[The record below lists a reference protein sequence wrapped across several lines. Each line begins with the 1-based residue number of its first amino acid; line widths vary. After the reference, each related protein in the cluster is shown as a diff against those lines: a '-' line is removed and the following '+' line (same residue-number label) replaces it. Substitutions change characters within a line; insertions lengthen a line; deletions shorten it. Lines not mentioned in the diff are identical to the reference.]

1 MTPSQKIRI
10 APIWCL
16 WVGVAVLLGLLG
28 GERASGQNDFPGNP
42 PITPR
47 WAYEPWAWED
57 DTHTTASSEGLI
69 SNYLALQ
76 IPVGVIDLDD
86 AWSTAYDDFVF
97 NTNEFA
103 NPAGMIQYFATNGV
117 RVVCWMVGMVNG
129 SSPSSKVPDSQDP
142 GLSYVLINRLAAN
155 NNAQVNWWEGGG
167 LAIDFSNTNAVN
179 WFMGR
184 ASNLLTM
191 GVSGFKVDQS
201 DGFVPDPV
209 ATSAGSVFA
218 GAKISRAQF
227 TQYYYA
233 QIQNWLNNQIITLN
247 GTNRT
252 NEGITFARPY
262 SYQEGTGPAGGPW
275 SGGTGMPVSHLTA
288 GWCGDFNGTFGATG
302 FGAQL
307 TNIYASVA
315 AGYSAC
321 GFEIGGFLASPTR
334 DSLLREAEYA
344 ALMPIMENGGQSAQY
359 HEPWYWDA
367 NGYTGTVSTYQYYA
381 TLHHNLVPFLFH
393 SGVNA
398 NLTDTIA
405 LSDIDTNTDRHLLGN
420 ALLTFAVNAETT
432 PATNDLT
439 GTNLVPVDFPPTNL
453 WINWWNYSQT
463 FSGGTQTNL
472 SYNLATAP
480 IFVRAGS
487 IIPLNVDSS
496 VTGLGSTHSAGSATV
511 LIFPDQTNQLVYH
524 RPLGDGITYENDT
537 ISVAEGSNGY
547 VQVNG
552 PGSQSWI
559 FQIATFAPPTNV
571 TGASSWSYNSTNN
584 LLTVAVTGAAFTVS
598 IGPLAGYA
606 AEGPASPRFTGV
618 NTGSDGMTFIG
629 TGGTR
634 NAPYYLAVSTNLAT
648 PASNWTRLLTNQFDL
663 FGNFN
668 VTNVANTNTSQSF
681 YILGTP

>member
-1 MTPSQKIRI
+1 MKLEVLRSCWL
-10 APIWCL
+10 AM
-16 WVGVAVLLGLLG
+16 AVWLALSGA
-28 GERASGQNDFPGNP
+28 ERVWAQNDFPGNP

-97 NTNEFA
+97 NTNEYA
-103 NPAGMIQYFATNGV
+103 NPAGLIQYFATNGV
-117 RVVCWMVGMVNG
+117 RVVCWMVGMVNV
-129 SSPSSKVPDSQDP
+129 SSPSSKVPDSEDP
-142 GLSYVLINRLAAN
+142 GISYVLVNRLAAN
-155 NNAQVNWWEGGG
+155 NNTEVNWWEGGG

-209 ATSAGSVFA
+209 ATSPGSVFA
-218 GAKISRAQF
+218 GARISRAQF

-233 QIQNWLNNQIITLN
+233 EIQNWLNTQVITLN

-262 SYQEGTGPAGGPW
+262 SYQEGAGPAGGPW
-275 SGGTGMPVSHLTA
+275 SGGTGMPVSQLTA

-344 ALMPIMENGGQSAQY
+344 ALMPIMENGGQSAEY
-359 HEPWYWDA
+359 HEPWYWDT
-367 NGYTGTVSTYQYYA
+367 NGYTGTVSTYLYYA

-393 SGVNA
+393 CGINA

-405 LSDIDTNTDRHLLGN
+405 MTDIDTNTDRHLLGN
-420 ALLTFAVNAETT
+420 ALLTFAVNADTT
-432 PATNDLT
+432 PVTTGLT
-439 GTNLVPVDFPPTNL
+439 GTNSVTVDFPSSNL
-453 WINWWNYSQT
+453 WINWWDYLQT
-463 FSGGTQTNL
+463 FYGGTQTNL
-472 SYNLATAP
+472 NYNLATAP

-487 IIPLNVDSS
+487 ILPLNVDSS
-496 VTGLGSTHSAGSATV
+496 VTGFGTTNSAGSDTV
-511 LIFPDQTNQLVYH
+511 LMFPDQTNQLVYH

-547 VQVNG
+547 VQVNS
-552 PGSQSWI
+552 PTSQSWI
-559 FQIATFAPPTNV
+559 FQIVSFAAPTNV
-571 TGASSWSYNSTNN
+571 TGAASWIYNSTNN
-584 LLTVAVTGAAFTVS
+584 LLTVSATGAVFTVS
-598 IGPLAGYA
+598 VSPLAGYA
-606 AEGPASPRFTGV
+606 AAGPPSPKFIAV
-618 NTGSDGMTFIG
+618 NLGGNGLTFSG
-629 TGGTR
+629 TGGVS
-634 NAPYYLAVSTNLAT
+634 NANYYLLTSTNLAA
-648 PASNWTRLLTNQFDL
+648 PLSNWPRLLTNQFDNY
-663 FGNFN
+663 GNFN
-668 VTNVANTNTSQSF
+668 LTNVMNANAPQNF
-681 YILGTP
+681 YMLQTP

>member
-1 MTPSQKIRI
+1 MAI
-10 APIWCL
+10 
-16 WVGVAVLLGLLG
+16 LLAGSS
-28 GERASGQNDFPGNP
+28 AWTQNAFPGNP

-57 DTHTTASSEGLI
+57 DIHTTASAEGLI

-97 NTNEFA
+97 NTNEYA
-103 NPAGMIQYFATNGV
+103 NPSAMLQYFATNGV
-117 RVVCWMVGMVNG
+117 RVVCWMVGMVNVT
-129 SSPSSKVPDSQDP
+129 SPQSKVPDSMDP
-142 GLSYVLINRLAAN
+142 GLSYALVNKLAAN

-167 LAIDFSNTNAVN
+167 LAIDFSNPTAVN

-209 ATSAGSVFA
+209 ATSPGSVFA

-233 QIQNWLNNQIITLN
+233 EIQNWLNNQVITLN
-247 GTNRT
+247 GTIRT

-275 SGGTGMPVSHLTA
+275 SGGMGMPVSRLTA
-288 GWCGDFNGTFGATG
+288 GWCGDFNGTFGPSG

-307 TNIYASVA
+307 TNIYQSVA
-315 AGYSAC
+315 DGYSAC

-344 ALMPIMENGGQSAQY
+344 ALMPIMENGGQSAEY

-393 SGVNA
+393 CGVNA
-398 NLTDTIA
+398 SQTGTTA
-405 LSDIDTNTDRHLLGN
+405 MSDIDTNTDRHLLGD
-420 ALLTFAVNAETT
+420 ALLTFAVDADTT
-432 PATNDLT
+432 PVTNDLT
-439 GTNLVPVDFPPTNL
+439 GANLVTVNFPSNNL
-453 WINWWNYSQT
+453 WINWWNYAQT
-463 FSGGTQTNL
+463 FYGGAGTNL
-472 SYNLATAP
+472 TYNLATAP
-480 IFVRAGS
+480 IFARAGS

-496 VTGLGSTHSAGSATV
+496 VTGLGSTNSAGSDTV
-511 LIFPDQTNQLVYH
+511 LVFPDQTNQLVYH
-524 RPLGDGITYENDT
+524 RPLGDGITCENDT

-547 VQVNG
+547 VQVQA
-552 PGSQSWI
+552 PSSQSWI
-559 FQIATFAPPTNV
+559 FKIISFTAPTNV
-571 TGASSWSYNSTNN
+571 TGASSWCYDGTNN
-584 LLTVAVTGAAFTVS
+584 LLTVSATGAAFTIS
-598 IGPLAGYA
+598 ISPLAGYGA
-606 AEGPASPRFTGV
+606 LGPPAPQFTAV
-618 NTGSDGMTFIG
+618 NVGNNGLTFSG
-629 TGGTR
+629 TGGVR
-634 NAPYYLAVSTNLAT
+634 NAIYYLLASTNLST
-648 PASNWTRLLTNQFDL
+648 PLSNWTRLLTNQFDL
-663 FGNFN
+663 YGNFN
-668 VTNVANTNTSQSF
+668 LTNVPNPNGSSGF
-681 YILGTP
+681 YRLETP